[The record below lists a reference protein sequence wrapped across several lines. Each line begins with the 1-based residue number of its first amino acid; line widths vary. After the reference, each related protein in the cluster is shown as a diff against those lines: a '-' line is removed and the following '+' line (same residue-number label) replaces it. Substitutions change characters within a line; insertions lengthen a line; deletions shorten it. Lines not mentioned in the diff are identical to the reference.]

1 MHDGEGRLAAEAVLF
16 GRHTAEC
23 AEWFPGLVPASA
35 SLENSLRT
43 KCAVALTGRRIKCG
57 RPVLRRGQ
65 LESRGQERSRVRL
78 LGLLEDA
85 LRRPL
90 LDHTAV
96 AHATR
101 PSLPTSARPRG
112 RDLRSTRM
120 HNPDGVGLIRPIH
133 SEVIAHSVSSFGHPP
148 ERPCSR
154 NGEVGLI
161 PALRRGHFLLN
172 LRRRSLADRDTLP
185 LSLRRLGVER
195 SSGRQAPPSRGAAL
209 DLFYSLL
216 FPCL

>member
-1 MHDGEGRLAAEAVLF
+1 MCRVVSGLSARKRQPRKFAEDQVRGCLDRAPHQVRTPRPPARPARKPRPRALAC
-16 GRHTAEC
+16 TAARAARRC
-23 AEWFPGLVPASA
+23 AASA
-35 SLENSLRT
+35 
-43 KCAVALTGRRIKCG
+43 
-57 RPVLRRGQ
+57 
-65 LESRGQERSRVRL
+65 
-78 LGLLEDA
+78 
-85 LRRPL
+85 L